1 MKLSYAIALTILFF
15 CQPAVYAFELE
26 PGKWGVTTTIA
37 SPMSPQPQEEYTEQC
52 VEDSDFDPLAE
63 MMDSQ
68 MSAMCE
74 LTVNSD
80 TPTRLDADLTCDM
93 PGAGT
98 MSGNMD
104 FQASGNSAQGKM
116 TMSMAFNGQTI
127 NMTNTWEARYLGVC
141 N

>member
-1 MKLSYAIALTILFF
+1 MHRLLFSIPVMLLLMAPLV
-15 CQPAVYAFELE
+15 QAFELE

-52 VEDSDFDPLAE
+52 VEESDFDPLAE

-68 MSAMCE
+68 MSSMCE
-74 LTVNSD
+74 LAVNTDS
-80 TPTRLDADLTCDM
+80 PTQLDADLTCDM

-98 MSGNMD
+98 MSGNME
-104 FQASGNSAQGKM
+104 FRANGNSAEGEM
-116 TMSMAFNGQTI
+116 RMSMAFNGQSI
-127 NMTNTWEARYLGVC
+127 DMTNTWKARYLGAC